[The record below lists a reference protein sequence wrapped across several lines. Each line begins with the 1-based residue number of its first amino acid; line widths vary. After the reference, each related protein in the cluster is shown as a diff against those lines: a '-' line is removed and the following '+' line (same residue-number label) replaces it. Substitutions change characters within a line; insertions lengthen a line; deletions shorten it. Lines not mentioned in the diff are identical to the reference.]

1 MGIGR
6 RQFMKLMGVA
16 LAGLTIDPLQAVAIN
31 SNYYVNKKLG
41 LILSKPDGW
50 NFVSVMDFGKL
61 QADQVL
67 ADDYE
72 LKKEEALQQ
81 TGKPTLVIAKY
92 GLNKPEYEDQ
102 FSPSITIFIDDKAEI
117 NRTIN
122 KDTKQNFEYLVNRM
136 AYRSSKIFKDYH
148 TIREIRPFELSNCN
162 SFDYLWSWTFESNK
176 YKKAWTCKTWS
187 VMVEKGNFLY
197 AFNMT
202 DSEEAGEVDLEAF
215 TSFVQSIKII

>member
-67 ADDYE
+67 AADYE
-72 LKKEEALQQ
+72 LNKEEASQQ

-92 GLNKPEYEDQ
+92 GLNKPEYEHQ
-102 FSPSITIFIDDKAEI
+102 FSPSITIFIDDKVEV

-122 KDTKQNFEYLVNRM
+122 EDIVQNFEYLVNM
-136 AYRSSKIFKDYH
+136 VAYRSSKVFKEYH
-148 TIREIRPFELSNCN
+148 TIREIRQFELSNCN
-162 SFDYLWSWTFESNK
+162 CYDYLWSWTFESNVFK
-176 YKKAWTCKTWS
+176 RHGLAKHGASWLKKEISC
-187 VMVEKGNFLY
+187 MPL
-197 AFNMT
+197 
-202 DSEEAGEVDLEAF
+202 
-215 TSFVQSIKII
+215 I